1 MRFLFL
7 NSRRIPSVEQPV
19 HDAPKVPKAP
29 SPINDPAAFPITNTQ
44 NVPSSNINNRRE
56 LPNVPKNTMNVDT
69 KPQASSSS
77 NSQNPFYNPS
87 TTTNNPTGISTSRS
101 TPSQWME
108 NIGQTLRRQTSNIVD
123 VRRINSFRID

>member
-1 MRFLFL
+1 M
-7 NSRRIPSVEQPV
+7 NSRRIPSVDQPT
-19 HDAPKVPKAP
+19 HDAPKPMKAP
-29 SPINDPAAFPITNTQ
+29 SPINDPGSLPMMNTQ
-44 NVPSSNINNRRE
+44 NVPSANINNRRE

-69 KPQASSSS
+69 KPPPLN

-87 TTTNNPTGISTSRS
+87 ATTNNPTGISTSRS

-123 VRRINSFRID
+123 VRFISN